1 MKKKIAVLLV
11 AAMTMALAV
20 PAFAHQVV
28 VVDPS
33 KEVVEET
40 AKETEATEEAAAEET
55 TDAE

>member
-40 AKETEATEEAAAEET
+40 AKETDTKRVTIYFNVTA
-55 TDAE
+55 